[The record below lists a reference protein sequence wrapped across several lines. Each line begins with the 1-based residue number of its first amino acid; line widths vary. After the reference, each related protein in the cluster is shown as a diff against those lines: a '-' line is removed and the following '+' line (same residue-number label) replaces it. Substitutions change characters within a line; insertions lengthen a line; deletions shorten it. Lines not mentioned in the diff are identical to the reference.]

1 MARPKGYKLSAE
13 QKARMQAGKKAA
25 REKARECLA
34 DPTLPEKREQK
45 KRGGVSIIG
54 YIKDGDSVLPVFPS
68 EKALYKGKIFKT
80 AQEAKGNKK

>member
-34 DPTLPEKREQK
+34 DPTEEKRDQK

-54 YIKDGDSVLPVFPS
+54 YIKDGDSALPVFPS

-80 AQEAKGNKK
+80 AQEAKGTKK